1 MKIKALIAGVALAA
15 SALPAHAELSA
26 TGGFV
31 SDYYFR
37 GVNLGDGGAYA
48 SLDYSAGGFYA
59 GTWWIDD
66 GAAGNDGLETDF
78 YLGYG
83 MEHDAFSWNIGYNRY
98 EYTYASSFEH
108 ELDLTL
114 SLSGFSLDIIKGS
127 ADSGE
132 DNVDDEDYTVFIAG
146 YSAGA
151 FGVTLGSGEFDDI
164 DDSGWNWAEVSFS
177 GDIVEGISAGLTIGI
192 MSDDA
197 DAQDDGYMVFDVS
210 KSFDL

>member
-1 MKIKALIAGVALAA
+1 MKLKALLAGAALAA
-15 SALPAHAELSA
+15 AIPAHAELSA

-37 GVNLGDGGAYA
+37 GINLGDGGAYA
-48 SLDYSAGGFYA
+48 SLDYSNGGFYA

-66 GAAGNDGLETDF
+66 GSAGNDGLETDF

-83 MEHDAFSWNIGYNRY
+83 METEGFSWNLGYNRY

-108 ELDLTL
+108 EVDLTL
-114 SLSGFSLDIIKGS
+114 ALGGFSFDIIKGQ
-127 ADSGE
+127 ADPG
-132 DNVDDEDYTVFIAG
+132 DDGDAEDYTAFIAG

-151 FGVTLGSGEFDDI
+151 VGFTLGNQEFDDV
-164 DDSGWNWAEVSFS
+164 DDSGVTWAEVSFS
-177 GDIVEGISAGLTIGI
+177 GDIVEGLGATLILGI
-192 MSDDA
+192 ASDDA
-197 DAQDDGYMVFDVS
+197 DMQDDGYIVLDVS